1 MGNELKQQF
10 WRHFNKISQPAIKI
24 VCAHWWCPYS
34 SLSLLFSLFLL
45 FTSFTQRSPFL
56 SFDYQHFTAEIT
68 PVKSWVQR
76 SDAIPHWKPYCRY
89 GTYYKN
95 YFWQYFELMLKHYLQ
110 KRLCFC
116 PFQRAEE
123 CHPPRERRKK
133 SFDNFVTEVL
143 SSIGGDFDSCQS
155 SRHEKKLPGFYKD
168 YYRVEIGNKNG
179 GSVFIQRKPRREEF

>member
-1 MGNELKQQF
+1 
-10 WRHFNKISQPAIKI
+10 
-24 VCAHWWCPYS
+24 
-34 SLSLLFSLFLL
+34 
-45 FTSFTQRSPFL
+45 
-56 SFDYQHFTAEIT
+56 
-68 PVKSWVQR
+68 
-76 SDAIPHWKPYCRY
+76 
-89 GTYYKN
+89 
-95 YFWQYFELMLKHYLQ
+95 MLKHYLQ